1 MNWMNRRPPGI
12 LRTQMARR
20 ADDERLEDLAEDRF
34 YEQQQRDD
42 TAADRAEDAWLRTR
56 GY

>member
-1 MNWMNRRPPGI
+1 MNWQHLEAPGI
-12 LRTQMARR
+12 RPRVPRR
-20 ADDERLEDLAEDRF
+20 ADNERLEDLAEDRF

-42 TAADRAEDAWLRTR
+42 TADDRAEDAWLRTR

>member
-12 LRTQMARR
+12 LRPQMARR
-20 ADDERLEDLAEDRF
+20 ISDERLEDLAEDRF

-42 TAADRAEDAWLRTR
+42 AAADRAEDAWLRTR